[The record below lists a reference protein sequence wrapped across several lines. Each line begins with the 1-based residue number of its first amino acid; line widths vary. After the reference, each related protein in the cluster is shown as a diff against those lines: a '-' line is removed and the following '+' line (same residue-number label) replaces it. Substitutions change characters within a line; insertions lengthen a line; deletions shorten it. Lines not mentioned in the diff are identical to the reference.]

1 MNQFVLPQPL
11 EAMFFD
17 LDGTLVDSA
26 PDLHDALV
34 ALCGEREIKPPPYEA
49 VRAVTSRGARAIVS
63 TAFGDQGE
71 NVVDAVL
78 QRFLEL
84 YADTGTVRTHPFAGI
99 EALLSKLEARRIRWG
114 VITNKAGFLA
124 APLMERLGYA
134 ARSSAQVAGDTL
146 PVRKPNPA
154 PVLLACTQAGVDPAR
169 CAFVGDDP
177 RDVQAGQAAGLYT
190 IVAGWGYLDPDDARG
205 WGAEAY
211 ADTAEQI
218 ADWLD

>member
-1 MNQFVLPQPL
+1 MKHTLPQPL
-11 EAMFFD
+11 EGMFFD

-34 ALCGEREIKPPPYEA
+34 ALCGEREIAAPHYEI
-49 VRAVTSRGARAIVS
+49 VRAVTSRGARAIVT

-71 NVVDAVL
+71 NVVEAVL
-78 QRFLEL
+78 PRFLEL
-84 YADTGTVRTHPFAGI
+84 YADTRTARTHPFAGV
-99 EALLSKLEARRIRWG
+99 ESLLYKLEARGMRWG

-134 ARSSAQVAGDTL
+134 ARSSALVAGDTL
-146 PVRKPNPA
+146 PVRKPHPD
-154 PVLLACTQAGVDPAR
+154 PVLLACTQAGVNPAR
-169 CAFVGDDP
+169 CVFVGDDP

-190 IVAGWGYLDPDDARG
+190 IVAGWGYLDPTDARG

-211 ADTAEQI
+211 AEDAEQI
-218 ADWLD
+218 AGWLD

>member
-1 MNQFVLPQPL
+1 MSPLLPNPL
-11 EAMFFD
+11 AGMFFD

-34 ALCGEREIKPPPYEA
+34 ALCREREIKAPTYET

-71 NVVDAVL
+71 DVVDAVMP
-78 QRFLEL
+78 RFLEL
-84 YADTGTVRTHPFAGI
+84 YVDTGTVRTHPFPGI
-99 EALLSKLEARRIRWG
+99 EYLLRRLESRGIPWG

-124 APLMERLGYA
+124 APLLERLGYA
-134 ARSSAQVAGDTL
+134 ARVAAVVAGDTL
-146 PVRKPNPA
+146 PVRKPHPD
-154 PVLLACTQAGVDPAR
+154 PVLLACKQARVEPAQ
-169 CAFVGDDP
+169 CVFVGDDP
-177 RDVQAGQAAGLYT
+177 RDVQAGQAAGLQT
-190 IVAGWGYLDPDDARG
+190 VVAGWGYLDPENARG

-211 ADTAEQI
+211 AETAEQI

>member
-1 MNQFVLPQPL
+1 MNHPLPHPL
-11 EAMFFD
+11 EGMFFD

-26 PDLHDALV
+26 PDLHDALA
-34 ALCGEREIKPPPYEA
+34 ALCGERGIEAPAYES

-78 QRFLEL
+78 PRFLEL

-99 EALLSKLEARRIRWG
+99 EALLCKLEARGIRWG

-134 ARSSAQVAGDTL
+134 ARSSALVAGDTL
-146 PVRKPNPA
+146 PVRKPHPD
-154 PVLLACTQAGVDPAR
+154 PVLLACRQAGVDPAR

-177 RDVQAGQAAGLYT
+177 RDVQAGQAAGLHT
-190 IVAGWGYLDPDDARG
+190 IVAGWGYLDSQDARG

-211 ADTAEQI
+211 ADDAEQI
-218 ADWLD
+218 TGWLD

>member
-1 MNQFVLPQPL
+1 MNRIALPQPL
-11 EAMFFD
+11 EGMFFD

-34 ALCGEREIKPPPYEA
+34 ALCGERGIAAPGYET
-49 VRAVTSRGARAIVS
+49 VRAITSRGARAIVS

-71 NVVDAVL
+71 NVVDAVMP
-78 QRFLEL
+78 RFLEL
-84 YADTGTVRTHPFAGI
+84 YADTGTVRTHPFDGI
-99 EALLSKLEARRIRWG
+99 ELLLRKLEARGIPWG

-134 ARSSAQVAGDTL
+134 ARSSALVAGDTL
-146 PVRKPNPA
+146 PVRKPHPD
-154 PVLLACTQAGVDPAR
+154 PVLLACTQARVAPAS
-169 CAFVGDDP
+169 CVFVGDDP
-177 RDVQAGQAAGLYT
+177 RDVQAGQAAGLQT
-190 IVAGWGYLDPDDARG
+190 IVAGWGYLDPQDARG

-211 ADTAEQI
+211 AETAEQI